1 MCSVAADNKWCGCF
15 CRLGGSEEDVRE
27 IQRHPFFAPINWD
40 DLYHKR
46 VRFCLVIVILSS
58 CFLLFLYWDG
68 LTLVFVH
75 EINYLVEN
83 CVCCMWQLTPPWKPD
98 ISSDCDTKYIP
109 EEFSNEPVQLTP
121 PEGSQLTAAA
131 AAGDNVGE
139 LPYFEKFSYHGSR
152 GSLGSYLSTSSMST
166 TTTFE

>member
-1 MCSVAADNKWCGCF
+1 M
-15 CRLGGSEEDVRE
+15 
-27 IQRHPFFAPINWD
+27 
-40 DLYHKR
+40 
-46 VRFCLVIVILSS
+46 LSAFS
-58 CFLLFLYWDG
+58 YWDG
-68 LTLVFVH
+68 LTVVFVH
-75 EINYLVEN
+75 EINIWLRI
-83 CVCCMWQLTPPWKPD
+83 VCCVWQLTPPWKPD

-109 EEFSNEPVQLTP
+109 DEFSNEPVQLTP